1 MGRAI
6 SRHCLRRSAAALALL
21 RCRSGSTAIEF
32 SFIAPAFFLM
42 VLGTIEFGRAYWTW
56 NALTYS
62 VEEAARCA
70 SINTV
75 TCGSA
80 AQIETFAAGRSGA
93 VFRSSIF
100 TATTASCGNQ
110 VSASYPMSLYIPFAS
125 YAITLTA
132 QSCYPI

>member
-1 MGRAI
+1 MAPAFP
-6 SRHCLRRSAAALALL
+6 RRRLSHSATVLALL
-21 RCRSGSTAIEF
+21 RCRSGSVAIEF
-32 SFIAPAFFLM
+32 SFIAPAFFLL

-70 SINTV
+70 SIDTV

-80 AQIETFAAGRSGA
+80 AQIQAFAANRSGA
-93 VFRSSIF
+93 VFSSSIF
-100 TATTASCGNQ
+100 KATTPTCGNQ
-110 VSASYPMSLYIPFAS
+110 VSASYPMSLSIPFAS

>member
-1 MGRAI
+1 MGGAI
-6 SRHCLRRSAAALALL
+6 SYRGLGRPAAGLALL
-21 RCRSGSTAIEF
+21 RCHSGSAAIEF
-32 SFIAPAFFLM
+32 SFIAPAFFLLL
-42 VLGTIEFGRAYWTW
+42 LGTIEFGRAYWTW

-75 TCGSA
+75 TCGTA
-80 AQIETFAAGRSGA
+80 AQIEAFAAGRSGA
-93 VFRSSIF
+93 VFSSSIF
-100 TATTASCGNQ
+100 TASTPSCGNQ

>member
-1 MGRAI
+1 MALPF
-6 SRHCLRRSAAALALL
+6 SRRRLSRSATALALL
-21 RCRSGSTAIEF
+21 HCRSGSVAIEF
-32 SFIAPAFFLM
+32 SFIAPAFFLL

-80 AQIETFAAGRSGA
+80 AQIETFAAARSGA
-93 VFRSSIF
+93 IFSSSIF
-100 TATTASCGNQ
+100 KATTPSCGNK
-110 VSASYPMSLYIPFAS
+110 VSASYPMSLYIPFAG